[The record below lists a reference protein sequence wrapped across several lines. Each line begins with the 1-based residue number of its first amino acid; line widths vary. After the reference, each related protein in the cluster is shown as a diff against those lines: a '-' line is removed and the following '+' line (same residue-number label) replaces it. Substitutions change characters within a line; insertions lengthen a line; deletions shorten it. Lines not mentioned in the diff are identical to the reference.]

1 MQTRNTVAPRY
12 VPLGLGLTM
21 AALVALAVLQGTAG
35 TSSGVPAPSQYGG
48 SGSTVPYGGLGTLG
62 LGILVAA
69 IAVAVLML
77 LFLMLRRRGK
87 SGAAAGAAGAGAED
101 ENADDSGAGTDGDGE
116 APAVED
122 AGEGAGSSD
131 YAEEPPGD
139 SGGSGGSAAGS
150 DYDEGSPDLDD
161 TLGELDKLAETANTK
176 P

>member
-1 MQTRNTVAPRY
+1 MSTRKTLAPRY

-35 TSSGVPAPSQYGG
+35 TSAGVPAPSQYGG
-48 SGSTVPYGGLGTLG
+48 SGSSVPYGGLGTLG

-69 IAVAVLML
+69 IAVAVLAL
-77 LFLMLRRRGK
+77 LFLVLRRRGK
-87 SGAAAGAAGAGAED
+87 SGAAGAGAAGAASEEENPDDGGEQTPQDED
-101 ENADDSGAGTDGDGE
+101 T
-116 APAVED
+116 
-122 AGEGAGSSD
+122 GEGAGASD
-131 YAEEPPGD
+131 YAEEPQGETQ
-139 SGGSGGSAAGS
+139 GSGASGAGN